1 MKNNINKEKA
11 YKIIA
16 MVLSVVM
23 VLGSLLWIAEKGSSA
38 AESNAEDTT
47 ETQEAIEKDYPD
59 LLASHCQ
66 DGEVSKEEVIYV
78 AMDADGN
85 IQDTSVTEWL
95 HNGTGAESIN
105 DVSTLNDIENTS
117 NDKPFTR
124 DGNSVVW
131 EADGSDIKYK
141 GTIDKE
147 LPVSVKV
154 RYYLDGKSISAGDIA
169 GKAGNVTIR
178 FDYTINTEAT
188 SNGYVF
194 KTPYTMAS
202 GVILDDEHF
211 TDVKVNDGKVIDD
224 GNKCICLGLAFP
236 GLAENLD
243 IHSTEFDI
251 PETVMI
257 SAYTDRFEID
267 GTYTVALTGMLSDI
281 GFDGSESLESKIEQ
295 LQDGMEKLG
304 DASDKL
310 VKGADQLTD
319 GAYELAEG
327 AGKIS
332 DKSGELNDGA
342 REVFNT
348 LLSTAQ
354 TQIEASGLS
363 VGSLTIGNYKDKLGQ
378 VIDSLDKDKVYGDAL
393 AQVTAK
399 VEKNRD
405 AIKTKVTA
413 AVEENVTTN
422 VTASVEDK
430 VRDKVT
436 AGVKASIE
444 ATIKKAVIKKSVGMS
459 VEDYEAAVSAGQIPE
474 EAQNQIEET
483 IEQQITAKMASD
495 EIKAQIEELVEKK
508 MSSEEVKS
516 QISQLIE
523 QKMASD
529 EISRQIANGT
539 EAKIQELINEA
550 MES

>member
-47 ETQEAIEKDYPD
+47 ETQEAIEKEYPD
-59 LLASHCQ
+59 LLA
-66 DGEVSKEEVIYV
+66 VIYV

-141 GTIDKE
+141 GRTDKE

-154 RYYLDGKSISAGDIA
+154 TYYLDGKSISAADIA

-178 FDYTINTEAT
+178 FDYTVNTEET
-188 SNGYVF
+188 SGGYVF
-194 KTPYTMAS
+194 TTPYTMAS

-243 IHSTEFDI
+243 IHSTEFEI

-267 GTYTVALTGMLSDI
+267 GTYTVAMTGMLSDI
-281 GFDGSESLESKIEQ
+281 DFDGSDSLESKIEQ

-332 DKSGELNDGA
+332 DGAASAAAGADQLASGLDKISDKSGELNDGA
-342 REVFNT
+342 REVFNS

-354 TQIEASGLS
+354 TQLKATGLS

-378 VIDSLDKDKVYGDAL
+378 VIDSLDKDKVYEQAL
-393 AQVTAK
+393 EQVTAE

-405 AIKTKVTA
+405 TIETGVTA
-413 AVEENVTTN
+413 AVKEIVTTN
-422 VTASVEDK
+422 VTAGVEDK
-430 VRDKVT
+430 VRDQVT
-436 AGVKASIE
+436 AGVKARVE
-444 ATIKKAVIKKSVGMS
+444 AAVKEAVIKQSVDMS

-523 QKMASD
+523 QTMASD
-529 EISRQIANGT
+529 EISQQIANGT
-539 EAKIQELINEA
+539 GTHK
-550 MES
+550 

>member
-47 ETQEAIEKDYPD
+47 ETQEAIEKEYPD

-243 IHSTEFDI
+243 IHSTEFEI

-267 GTYTVALTGMLSDI
+267 STYTVAMTGMLSDI
-281 GFDGSESLESKIEQ
+281 DFDGSDSLESKIEQ

-332 DKSGELNDGA
+332 DGA
-342 REVFNT
+342 
-348 LLSTAQ
+348 
-354 TQIEASGLS
+354 
-363 VGSLTIGNYKDKLGQ
+363 
-378 VIDSLDKDKVYGDAL
+378 
-393 AQVTAK
+393 
-399 VEKNRD
+399 
-405 AIKTKVTA
+405 
-413 AVEENVTTN
+413 
-422 VTASVEDK
+422 
-430 VRDKVT
+430 
-436 AGVKASIE
+436 
-444 ATIKKAVIKKSVGMS
+444 
-459 VEDYEAAVSAGQIPE
+459 
-474 EAQNQIEET
+474 
-483 IEQQITAKMASD
+483 ASD
-495 EIKAQIEELVEKK
+495 AAGADQC
-508 MSSEEVKS
+508 
-516 QISQLIE
+516 
-523 QKMASD
+523 
-529 EISRQIANGT
+529 SRCQA
-539 EAKIQELINEA
+539 A
-550 MES
+550 